1 MAITT
6 HYASYQE
13 YCEIL
18 SRIENSRKMYNIS
31 DEERKKKVNLR
42 KDDRGEGQTSQGP
55 RQTQSFKKCGTSSS
69 SSSRGFSATG
79 LRNEVDVGNV
89 P

>member
-6 HYASYQE
+6 HYTSFQE

-31 DEERKKKVNLR
+31 DEERNKKVNPR
-42 KDDRGEGQTSQGP
+42 KDDKGKCQTSQGP
-55 RQTQSFKKCGTSSS
+55 
-69 SSSRGFSATG
+69 
-79 LRNEVDVGNV
+79 
-89 P
+89 